1 MENFTIHIFGYGETQ
16 FIEKDTNI
24 KYRTENLK
32 SVQPLVDAIWSKR
45 PTETDFEKNYNVIHI
60 FSKND
65 IRWLGEEYFNLKDEE
80 NLIPL
85 IDRLITEITTFE
97 TVEEPSEPVV
107 E

>member
-24 KYRTENLK
+24 KYRNENLT
-32 SVQPLVDAIWSKR
+32 SVQPLVDAIWDLKS
-45 PTETDFEKNYNVIHI
+45 PEITFEKKYNVIHI

-65 IRWLGEEYFNLKDEE
+65 IRWLDEKYFNLKDEE
-80 NLIPL
+80 TLIPL
-85 IDRLITEITTFE
+85 IDKLITEITTFVTIDE
-97 TVEEPSEPVV
+97 STQPVV